1 MAFLGSR
8 YRDGDSE
15 QTSHIHNL
23 WTREAL
29 ATCKLTEIE
38 IVKIGKN
45 LEKIKI
51 RLLDDIQVLS
61 PERELGCLKASSTQ
75 LIRFKA
81 L

>member
-51 RLLDDIQVLS
+51 RLLDDI
-61 PERELGCLKASSTQ
+61 
-75 LIRFKA
+75 
-81 L
+81 